1 MRKKISFKTLYCAD
15 NSHEILIKERAGTKG
30 QIVIV
35 YNQYIIISFLQF
47 RVISKA
53 FENKSSILIS
63 LWKESK
69 CTSLKVMVLLS
80 VSKQQKR
87 QSSQET

>member
-1 MRKKISFKTLYCAD
+1 
-15 NSHEILIKERAGTKG
+15 
-30 QIVIV
+30 V

-69 CTSLKVMVLLS
+69 CTSLKEVMVLLS
-80 VSKQQKR
+80 VKTAKR
-87 QSSQET
+87 QSSQGNLNG

>member
-1 MRKKISFKTLYCAD
+1 MRKKSVSKTLVLYC
-15 NSHEILIKERAGTKG
+15 NNIKFSSKSGREQSR
-30 QIVIV
+30 QIVV
-35 YNQYIIISFLQF
+35 YNQYIIIVFLQF

-69 CTSLKVMVLLS
+69 CTSLKS
-80 VSKQQKR
+80 NGIIECIKTAKDNPAK
-87 QSSQET
+87 ET

>member
-1 MRKKISFKTLYCAD
+1 
-15 NSHEILIKERAGTKG
+15 
-30 QIVIV
+30 V

-69 CTSLKVMVLLS
+69 CTSLKEVMVLLS

-87 QSSQET
+87 QSSQNLNG